1 MTRLDVGTRQSN
13 GSIPLRLF
21 TVDKKTVKKIFE
33 EPKTY
38 AVKQVL
44 LYGGLSSRGELLQQ
58 AGMLTHY
65 SLETW
70 LWLTSQK

>member
-1 MTRLDVGTRQSN
+1 MTRLDVSTRQSN

-21 TVDKKTVKKIFE
+21 TVDKNTVKKIFE

-44 LYGGLSSRGELLQQ
+44 LYGGLSSRGELLQK
-58 AGMLTHY
+58 AGMMTHY
-65 SLETW
+65 SLEPW
-70 LWLTSQK
+70 L